1 VAAASRRAAAIR
13 VAFIRAG
20 YQEVVRPRYGCEAEC
35 RRGGVNCASPAA
47 SIARYMDTSRTTTLQ
62 TELDT
67 FESLRMSLLDRAAGK
82 YALVKETDLVDTFET
97 ELDAIREG
105 YRRFGNTPF
114 LVKHI
119 VVADVPIMVAS
130 FSGFADRDVTY

>member
-1 VAAASRRAAAIR
+1 MNTATI
-13 VAFIRAG
+13 
-20 YQEVVRPRYGCEAEC
+20 
-35 RRGGVNCASPAA
+35 
-47 SIARYMDTSRTTTLQ
+47 TLQ

-105 YRRFGNTPF
+105 YRRFGNAPF

-119 VVADVPIMVAS
+119 VVADVPIILAS